1 MLVRYLC
8 KPLYMAKPPAI
19 DGLNI
24 REVVGLYLR
33 REAYAVISVRRR
45 RWNCTY
51 AVGMGM
57 NRKDVLSNV

>member
-1 MLVRYLC
+1 
-8 KPLYMAKPPAI
+8 MAKPLAI

-24 REVVGLYLR
+24 RGVVGLYLG
-33 REAYAVISVRRR
+33 REAYAVISARRR

-57 NRKDVLSNV
+57 NRKDVLSNL

>member
-1 MLVRYLC
+1 
-8 KPLYMAKPPAI
+8 MAKPLAV

-24 REVVGLYLR
+24 PEAVGPYLR

-57 NRKDVLSNV
+57 RTVRRS

>member
-1 MLVRYLC
+1 
-8 KPLYMAKPPAI
+8 MAKPLAI

-24 REVVGLYLR
+24 REVAGLYAR

-57 NRKDVLSNV
+57 NRKEILSNM